1 MNPKDAYNAWTCE
14 LGLYVPLACEL
25 GLYVP
30 WERLTA
36 REQRAW
42 ADAIA
47 EVSRRVREYEAA
59 RAGA

>member
-1 MNPKDAYNAWTCE
+1 MNPKDAYNAWACE
-14 LGLYVPLACEL
+14 LGLSCEL